1 MCSCGCFVWHAEGC
15 FGGRPGWGCHHGMG
29 PGPGGW
35 PGWGFHRRF
44 QTKEERRRRLEE
56 YRDELKKEIEAIE
69 ELLKEMAAP

>member
-1 MCSCGCFVWHAEGC
+1 
-15 FGGRPGWGCHHGMG
+15 MG